1 MSRLVVT
8 NIETQNI
15 KFDSDTTAFT
25 IGSDGTTTGPG
36 AGNLILLATIDATP
50 NATTYEFSMDYDSY
64 SSFLIAVDLFQGS
77 STSTGENWDVKF
89 KMDGTLDDGQ
99 STPYMTSN
107 EIIDNGTRRNI
118 NNVDNMELVTTNL
131 PTKRWGGFI
140 HCVNFSNN
148 NGFPMMFHELGGT
161 SDGANDFGGFHGHSG
176 IDVHSKQVTAIRYAW
191 TAGNITV
198 VKQKIYGIKQ

>member
-1 MSRLVVT
+1 MSKAADLA
-8 NIETQNI
+8 
-15 KFDSDTTAFT
+15 KF
-25 IGSDGTTTGPG
+25 IG
-36 AGNLILLATIDATP
+36 AGQQNMKLLATIDVTP
-50 NATTYEFSMDYDSY
+50 NATTYEFTMDYDY
-64 SSFLIAVDLFQGS
+64 NNFVIIVDLFQGD

-99 STPYMTSN
+99 STPYMSSN

-118 NNVDNMELVTTNL
+118 NNVDNMEFVTTNL
-131 PTKRWGGFI
+131 PTKRFGGYI

-161 SDGANDFGGFHGHSG
+161 SDSADDFGGFHGHSG

-191 TAGNITV
+191 TNGNIV
-198 VKQKIYGIKQ
+198 ALKQKIYGIN

>member
-1 MSRLVVT
+1 MSKAADLA
-8 NIETQNI
+8 
-15 KFDSDTTAFT
+15 KF
-25 IGSDGTTTGPG
+25 IG
-36 AGNLILLATIDATP
+36 AGQQNMKLLATIDVTP
-50 NATTYEFSMDYDSY
+50 NATTYEFTMDYDY
-64 SSFLIAVDLFQGS
+64 NNFVIIVDLFQGD

-118 NNVDNMELVTTNL
+118 NNVDNMEFVTTNL
-131 PTKRWGGFI
+131 PTKRFGGYI

-161 SDGANDFGGFHGHSG
+161 SDSADDFGGFHGHSG
-176 IDVHSKQVTAIRYAW
+176 IDVHSKQVTAMRYAW
-191 TAGNITV
+191 TNGNIV
-198 VKQKIYGIKQ
+198 ALKQKIYGIN

>member
-1 MSRLVVT
+1 MSNAADLARF
-8 NIETQNI
+8 I
-15 KFDSDTTAFT
+15 
-25 IGSDGTTTGPG
+25 G
-36 AGNLILLATIDATP
+36 AGQQNMKLLATIDATP
-50 NATTYEFSMDYDSY
+50 NATTYEFTMDYDY
-64 SSFLIAVDLFQGS
+64 NNFVIIVDLFQGD

-118 NNVDNMELVTTNL
+118 NNVDNMEFVTTNL
-131 PTKRWGGFI
+131 PTKRFGGYI

-161 SDGANDFGGFHGHSG
+161 SDSADDFGGFHGHSG

-191 TAGNITV
+191 TNGNIV
-198 VKQKIYGIKQ
+198 AVKQKIYGIN